1 MYTHYRT
8 WSGEHLNETTT
19 DTLTARL
26 FTTTGK
32 TEPMTHRN
40 RAGAN
45 KNLVITP
52 ESSYTDN
59 KASAIDP
66 KPELTSLIKL
76 SNSLSCLKVYR
87 SLLSGLLYRLSF

>member
-8 WSGEHLNETTT
+8 WSGEHQNETTT
-19 DTLTARL
+19 DTTAAIL

-32 TEPMTHRN
+32 AEPMTYRN

-45 KNLVITP
+45 KNGVITP

-66 KPELTSLIKL
+66 KPYRFDHTLKLT
-76 SNSLSCLKVYR
+76 
-87 SLLSGLLYRLSF
+87 RLP